1 MNIENRPHSKI
12 FVSMGMEI
20 IQIYVEE
27 TVDIIERQL
36 KSSNQLD
43 FLTFNVAML
52 RVDQDLRWTPNSNQ
66 EITYVEWHVRK
77 NQIRGFLKRLSPK
90 KTNHLNAKYWSEGE

>member
-36 KSSNQLD
+36 NSSSQLD

-52 RVDQDLRWTPNSNQ
+52 RVNQDFRWTPNCNQ
-66 EITYVEWHVRK
+66 EITYVEWHIRK
-77 NQIRGFLKRLSPK
+77 NQVRGFLKRLSPK
-90 KTNHLNAKYWSEGE
+90 KVNHLNAKYWSEGE

>member
-1 MNIENRPHSKI
+1 
-12 FVSMGMEI
+12 MGMEI

>member
-52 RVDQDLRWTPNSNQ
+52 RVNQDFRWTPNCN
-66 EITYVEWHVRK
+66 
-77 NQIRGFLKRLSPK
+77 
-90 KTNHLNAKYWSEGE
+90 

>member
-1 MNIENRPHSKI
+1 
-12 FVSMGMEI
+12 MGI
-20 IQIYVEE
+20 QVIQIYVEE
-27 TVDIIERQL
+27 PVDVIEHQL

-43 FLTFNVAML
+43 FLIFNVAML
-52 RVDQDLRWTPNSNQ
+52 RDNQDLVWTPNSNQ

-90 KTNHLNAKYWSEGE
+90 KANHLNAKYWSEGE

>member
-36 KSSNQLD
+36 KISNQLD

-52 RVDQDLRWTPNSNQ
+52 RVNQDFR
-66 EITYVEWHVRK
+66 
-77 NQIRGFLKRLSPK
+77 
-90 KTNHLNAKYWSEGE
+90 

>member
-1 MNIENRPHSKI
+1 MNVENRPHSKI
-12 FVSMGMEI
+12 FVSMGI
-20 IQIYVEE
+20 QVIQIYVEE

-52 RVDQDLRWTPNSNQ
+52 RDNQDLHWEPNCGH

-77 NQIRGFLKRLSPK
+77 NQVRGFLKRLNPNK
-90 KTNHLNAKYWSEGE
+90 AARLNAEGWYEGE

>member
-52 RVDQDLRWTPNSNQ
+52 RVNQDFRWTPNCNQ
-66 EITYVEWHVRK
+66 EITYVEWHIRK
-77 NQIRGFLKRLSPK
+77 NQVRGFLKRLNPK
-90 KTNHLNAKYWSEGE
+90 KAAHLNAEGWYEGE

>member
-1 MNIENRPHSKI
+1 
-12 FVSMGMEI
+12 MGMEI

-66 EITYVEWHVRK
+66 EITYVEWYVRK

>member
-1 MNIENRPHSKI
+1 MNVENRPHSKI
-12 FVSMGMEI
+12 FVSMEMEI

-27 TVDIIERQL
+27 TVDIIEHQL

-52 RVDQDLRWTPNSNQ
+52 RVNQDFRWTPNCNQ
-66 EITYVEWHVRK
+66 EITYVEWHIRK
-77 NQIRGFLKRLSPK
+77 NQVRGFLKKIKS
-90 KTNHLNAKYWSEGE
+90 

>member
-52 RVDQDLRWTPNSNQ
+52 RVNQDFRWTPNCNQ
-66 EITYVEWHVRK
+66 EITYVE
-77 NQIRGFLKRLSPK
+77 
-90 KTNHLNAKYWSEGE
+90 

>member
-1 MNIENRPHSKI
+1 MNVENRPHSKI

-43 FLTFNVAML
+43 FLAFNVAML
-52 RVDQDLRWTPNSNQ
+52 RVNQDFVWTPNSNQ
-66 EITYVEWHVRK
+66 EITYVEWHIRK
-77 NQIRGFLKRLSPK
+77 NQVRGFLKRLSPK
-90 KTNHLNAKYWSEGE
+90 KAAHLNAEGWYEGE

>member
-52 RVDQDLRWTPNSNQ
+52 RVNQDFRWTPNCNQ
-66 EITYVEWHVRK
+66 EITYVEWHIRK
-77 NQIRGFLKRLSPK
+77 NQVRGFLKRLSPK
-90 KTNHLNAKYWSEGE
+90 KSSSFKC